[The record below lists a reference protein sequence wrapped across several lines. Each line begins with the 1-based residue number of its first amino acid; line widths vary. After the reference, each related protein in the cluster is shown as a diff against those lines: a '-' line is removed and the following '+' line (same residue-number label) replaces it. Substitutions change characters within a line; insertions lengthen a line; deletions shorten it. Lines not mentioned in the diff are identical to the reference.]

1 MVNGNVPDAGGQV
14 DLLEQCQLRDKS
26 LRTLNRRTPITC
38 YRDIHPR
45 RWILRRAGREGLRAA
60 LGVGF
65 RRVRVRGVWELSKL
79 ASACLGCDLSRIG
92 SQFGKEGK
100 ANVKKS
106 DNTVEL
112 IGHSLRSETIEK
124 LESCRRSR
132 SNRFPA
138 MPEALVRWISRITEQ
153 GNTIE
158 RARYVQP
165 HAPRKLSTNIRR
177 KGRSSKRI
185 TPTGAEPLP

>member
-1 MVNGNVPDAGGQV
+1 MNGNVPNAGGQV

-45 RWILRRAGREGLRAA
+45 RWILRRAGREGLR
-60 LGVGF
+60 GVGREGLGAGRVGL
-65 RRVRVRGVWELSKL
+65 RRVRVHGVWDLSKL

-106 DNTVEL
+106 DNAL
-112 IGHSLRSETIEK
+112 QLGIMSDDSLRTETIEK
-124 LESCRRSR
+124 LEFCWRSR
-132 SNRFPA
+132 SNP
-138 MPEALVRWISRITEQ
+138 LS
-153 GNTIE
+153 G
-158 RARYVQP
+158 
-165 HAPRKLSTNIRR
+165 HA
-177 KGRSSKRI
+177 
-185 TPTGAEPLP
+185 